1 MFRRSFSLARP
12 ARSRAHRWQRGL
24 LLTALIPAM
33 LGLLATIGCRHPA
46 PPDTSAQNLTVGKVQ
61 GEIKVGMSAAAVAEI
76 LGSPNIVTTDEKRR
90 EHWIY
95 DKVSSES
102 VSTSNSVGGGIIIF
116 GGSSAQR
123 QNSRTQKTLT
133 IIIKYDEDMMVRDYS
148 YNYSQF

>member
-1 MFRRSFSLARP
+1 MFRQSSSLTRP
-12 ARSRAHRWQRGL
+12 ARGRTHRWQSAL
-24 LLTALIPAM
+24 LLTAALPLM
-33 LGLLATIGCRHPA
+33 LGLLTTTGCRHPA
-46 PPDTSAQNLTVGKVQ
+46 PSDTSTQNLTVGKVQ

-116 GGSSAQR
+116 GGQSAQS
-123 QNSRTQKTLT
+123 QSSRTQKTLT
-133 IIIKYDEDMMVRDYS
+133 IIIKYDEEMMVRDYS

>member
-1 MFRRSFSLARP
+1 
-12 ARSRAHRWQRGL
+12 
-24 LLTALIPAM
+24 M
-33 LGLLATIGCRHPA
+33 LGLLATTGCRHPA
-46 PPDTSAQNLTVGKVQ
+46 PPDTSTQNLTVGKVQ

-116 GGSSAQR
+116 GGSSEQR
-123 QNSRTQKTLT
+123 QKSRTQKTLT